1 MQVLCVHSGKIA
13 ECKATAKGNPKLP
26 MGWKWIGDKAY
37 SKESWNDLY
46 YIKAVTVP
54 IVSPAVNGN
63 AAEMK
68 SAWTTLDEQLKDAWQ
83 RSTEA
88 ANWAA
93 KRLWSADK
101 TRQQGQSKCPK
112 MPKIYL
118 YGERNW
124 EGWSQSAAAVL
135 RTVESSYREK
145 RYEIIWTGSAG
156 VPNVRYPYP
165 YPVHNAGWKL
175 EQEPGGAM
183 IFEARLPSGRV
194 AVRVKTADKGGKYRM
209 ACLKHLMENPDLRG
223 ESAII
228 KKHDGTVMIK
238 MVGWFPKTI
247 REQSGEMRVRTDK
260 DSLLVLCNE
269 KDEKI
274 LILNGDDIKQKITGH
289 ERMLQR
295 WREDQKLEMRTPK
308 QKKNKNEEDM
318 KLACTKQNNRLDSFI
333 KERSAQI
340 VNHAKRRGLAT
351 IVFDGSDQG
360 YFSSFPWFK
369 LKTTLSQVCNRENI
383 EFVERSSAEK
393 TTATHR
399 KRATPKEP
407 T

>member
-1 MQVLCVHSGKIA
+1 
-13 ECKATAKGNPKLP
+13 
-26 MGWKWIGDKAY
+26 
-37 SKESWNDLY
+37 
-46 YIKAVTVP
+46 
-54 IVSPAVNGN
+54 
-63 AAEMK
+63 
-68 SAWTTLDEQLKDAWQ
+68 
-83 RSTEA
+83 
-88 ANWAA
+88 
-93 KRLWSADK
+93 
-101 TRQQGQSKCPK
+101 
-112 MPKIYL
+112 
-118 YGERNW
+118 
-124 EGWSQSAAAVL
+124 
-135 RTVESSYREK
+135 
-145 RYEIIWTGSAG
+145 
-156 VPNVRYPYP
+156 
-165 YPVHNAGWKL
+165 
-175 EQEPGGAM
+175 
-183 IFEARLPSGRV
+183 
-194 AVRVKTADKGGKYRM
+194 M

-260 DSLLVLCNE
+260 GSLLVLCNE

-274 LILNGDDIKQKITGH
+274 LILNGDDIRNKITGH

-295 WREDQKLEMRTPK
+295 WREDQKLEMRTPTR
-308 QKKNKNEEDM
+308 KKHKNEEDM
-318 KLACTKQNNRLDSFI
+318 KLACIKQNNRLDSFI

-360 YFSSFPWFK
+360 YFSNFPWFK

-393 TTATHR
+393 APATPR